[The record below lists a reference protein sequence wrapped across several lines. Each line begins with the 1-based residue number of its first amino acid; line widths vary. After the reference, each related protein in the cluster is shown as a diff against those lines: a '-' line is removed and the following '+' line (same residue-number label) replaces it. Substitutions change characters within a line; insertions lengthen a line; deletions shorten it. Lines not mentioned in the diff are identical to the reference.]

1 MLTPKVSPSPVLSIP
16 QFLSQVHESAS
27 KMGGGTGLGL
37 SICKQLSI
45 HMGGNIDLYSSLG
58 KGSTF
63 TLNIPVTV
71 NRECTLSK
79 FDVTMFEGLRFALLS
94 CDSSEEY
101 KLESLWK
108 YLEHFGFDV
117 QKIESLEGDF
127 DLLIFLE
134 SSIDDTLRSEIIR
147 RNIPSVAILDFL
159 DERYDHVSSIA
170 PLTFPIYC
178 TKLQSALSEVLRI
191 TPSHSEAAH
200 SKAVGEKGF
209 SGHVLVAEDNHANQE
224 LIKIILEKYGI
235 TYTIV
240 SNGKEALESYRHGDF
255 DLVLMDEQMPKM
267 NGNEATANILRDEQE
282 NHKKHTPII
291 ALTANVIKGSR
302 ERSIQNGYDAFLGKP
317 IVLKE
322 IEHLFERYLE
332 ERVLPLA
339 PSSTKVNTKWANIDM
354 DHLKVSL
361 MLEED
366 QIEYLLGIYR
376 QKMEHLL
383 SDLIESIKSLSYEDI
398 AFTAHAMKGSSANF
412 RFDELSRLS
421 YVIEES
427 ATEKDEE
434 FDFIEAY
441 EVLRREFE
449 KRFE

>member
-1 MLTPKVSPSPVLSIP
+1 
-16 QFLSQVHESAS
+16 
-27 KMGGGTGLGL
+27 
-37 SICKQLSI
+37 
-45 HMGGNIDLYSSLG
+45 MGGNIDLNSFLG

-94 CDSSEEY
+94 YDPSEQY

-108 YLEHFGFDV
+108 YWEHFGFDV

-134 SSIDDTLRSEIIR
+134 SSVDDLLRTEIIQ

-159 DERYDHVSSIA
+159 DERYDHVESIA

-178 TKLQSALSEVLRI
+178 TKLQSALSEVLGI
-191 TPSHSEAAH
+191 TPTHSKTAH
-200 SKAVGEKGF
+200 SKAVGRKGF

-240 SNGKEALESYRHGDF
+240 SNGKEALESYQQGDF

-267 NGNEATANILRDEQE
+267 NGNEATANILRYEQE
-282 NHKKHTPII
+282 NHRKHTPII

-332 ERVLPLA
+332 ERILPPA
-339 PSSTKVNTKWANIDM
+339 PSSMKVNSKWANIDM
-354 DHLKVSL
+354 DHLKASL

-383 SDLIESIKSLSYEDI
+383 SDLVESIKGLNYEDI

-434 FDFIEAY
+434 FDFLEAY
-441 EVLRREFE
+441 DVLRREFE